1 MAAAVATL
9 LWAICAAIVLYVAA
23 FHGRKWDRK
32 RQKREAAGSAVAQPP
47 RRPVSQRPEY
57 RRSHHGRAS

>member
-1 MAAAVATL
+1 MAAAVAKL

-23 FHGRKWDRK
+23 FHGRRWGRK

-47 RRPVSQRPEY
+47 RRPVSLRPEY
-57 RRSHHGRAS
+57 RSRGPRRAS